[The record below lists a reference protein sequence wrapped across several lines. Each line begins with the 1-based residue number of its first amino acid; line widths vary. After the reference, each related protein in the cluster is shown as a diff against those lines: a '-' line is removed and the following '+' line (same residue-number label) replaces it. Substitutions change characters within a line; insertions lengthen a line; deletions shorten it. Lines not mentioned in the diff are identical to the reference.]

1 MPKKNNSMMMMRKT
15 ALKKNNSP
23 KFDDVQNVCLR
34 TWNRC
39 AIVFNLRAD
48 VGEEE
53 ARNYVAQFDDVSKKQ
68 IKAMFDYIAV
78 KGYTN
83 VRCEVTNGAMDKR
96 VVAQ

>member
-1 MPKKNNSMMMMRKT
+1 
-15 ALKKNNSP
+15 LKKNNSP

-48 VGEEE
+48 VGEDE
-53 ARNYVAQFDDVSKKQ
+53 ARNYISQFDDVSKQQ

-78 KGYTN
+78 KGYN
-83 VRCEVTNGAMDKR
+83 KVRCEVTNGEMDKR
-96 VVAQ
+96 LVQQ

>member
-1 MPKKNNSMMMMRKT
+1 MPKKNNSMMRNLT
-15 ALKKNNSP
+15 LKKNNSP

-48 VGEEE
+48 VGTE
-53 ARNYVAQFDDVSKKQ
+53 AARDYVAQFDDVSKQQ

-78 KGYTN
+78 KGYN
-83 VRCEVTNGAMDKR
+83 KVRCEVTNGEMDKR

>member
-1 MPKKNNSMMMMRKT
+1 MPKNKNLNLMRKMT
-15 ALKKNNSP
+15 LKKNNSP

-53 ARNYVAQFDDVSKKQ
+53 ARNYVAQFDDVSKQQ
-68 IKAMFDYIAV
+68 IKAMFDYIGV
-78 KGYTN
+78 KGYN
-83 VRCEVTNGAMDKR
+83 KVRCEVTNGEMDKR
-96 VVAQ
+96 LVTQ

>member
-1 MPKKNNSMMMMRKT
+1 MPKNKNLNLMRKMT
-15 ALKKNNSP
+15 LKKNNSP

-53 ARNYVAQFDDVSKKQ
+53 ARNYVAQFDDVSKQQ
-68 IKAMFDYIAV
+68 IKAMFDYIGV
-78 KGYTN
+78 RGYN
-83 VRCEVTNGAMDKR
+83 KVRCEVTNGEMDKR
-96 VVAQ
+96 LVAQ

>member
-1 MPKKNNSMMMMRKT
+1 MPKKNNLMTRNSI
-15 ALKKNNSP
+15 LKKNNSP

-48 VGEEE
+48 VGEDE

-83 VRCEVTNGAMDKR
+83 VRCEVTNGEMDKR
-96 VVAQ
+96 LVQQ

>member
-1 MPKKNNSMMMMRKT
+1 M
-15 ALKKNNSP
+15 KKNNSP

-53 ARNYVAQFDDVSKKQ
+53 ARNYVAQFDDVSKQQ
-68 IKAMFDYIAV
+68 IKAMFDYIGV
-78 KGYTN
+78 KGYN
-83 VRCEVTNGAMDKR
+83 KVRCEVTNGEMDKR
-96 VVAQ
+96 LVTK

>member
-1 MPKKNNSMMMMRKT
+1 MKKT
-15 ALKKNNSP
+15 TSP
-23 KFDDVQNVCLR
+23 NFNDVESVVLR

-78 KGYTN
+78 KGYNT
-83 VRCEVTNGAMDKR
+83 VRCEVTNGTMDKR
-96 VVAQ
+96 VAKQ